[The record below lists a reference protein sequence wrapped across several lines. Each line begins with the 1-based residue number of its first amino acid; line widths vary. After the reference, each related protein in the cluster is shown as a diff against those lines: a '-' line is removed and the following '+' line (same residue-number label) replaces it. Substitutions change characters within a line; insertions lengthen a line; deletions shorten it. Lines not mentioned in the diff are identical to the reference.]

1 MIRID
6 LNDPLPL
13 EEQIAGRLRQ
23 AIAQG
28 SVGPG
33 EDLPSVRQLAGD
45 LGVHWNT
52 VARAYRRLA
61 DEGLLTVRRGRGAV
75 TRSTPDNVR
84 MGRAALR
91 ERFCETVAAGVLG
104 GLSIRTWQRHSRRRS
119 PTSASGNA
127 DEKSRRRSTLGRVA
141 RGLHAVD
148 RGLDRTPRG
157 TGTLVL
163 RPHPF
168 IR

>member
-6 LNDPLPL
+6 LDDPRPL
-13 EEQIAGRLRQ
+13 EDQIAGRLRQ
-23 AIAQG
+23 AIAEG

-61 DEGLLTVRRGRGAV
+61 EEGLLTVRRGRGAV
-75 TRSTPDNVR
+75 TRDQPRTHVR

-91 ERFCETVAAGVLG
+91 ERFCDTVAAGVLG
-104 GLSIRTWQRHSRRRS
+104 GLSHKDI
-119 PTSASGNA
+119 AEAFKEALANFG
-127 DEKSRRRSTLGRVA
+127 GRK
-141 RGLHAVD
+141 R
-148 RGLDRTPRG
+148 
-157 TGTLVL
+157 
-163 RPHPF
+163 
-168 IR
+168 

>member
-6 LNDPLPL
+6 VNDARPL
-13 EEQIAGRLRQ
+13 EDQIAVGLRQ

-33 EDLPSVRQLAGD
+33 EELPSVRQLAGD

-52 VARAYRRLA
+52 VARAYRKLA

-75 TRSTPDNVR
+75 TRDHPRTHAR

-91 ERFCETVAAGVLG
+91 ERFSDSVAAGLLG
-104 GLSIRTWQRHSRRRS
+104 GLSRKDITEAFKEALANFGDR
-119 PTSASGNA
+119 
-127 DEKSRRRSTLGRVA
+127 KS
-141 RGLHAVD
+141 
-148 RGLDRTPRG
+148 
-157 TGTLVL
+157 
-163 RPHPF
+163 
-168 IR
+168 

>member
-6 LNDPLPL
+6 IDDPRPL
-13 EEQIAGRLRQ
+13 EDQIAGRLRQ
-23 AIAQG
+23 AIAEG

-75 TRSTPDNVR
+75 TRDQPRTHVR

-91 ERFCETVAAGVLG
+91 ERFRDTVAAGVLG
-104 GLSIRTWQRHSRRRS
+104 GLSIRTLRRHSRRRS
-119 PTSASGNA
+119 PTLANGNA
-127 DEKSRRRSTLGRVA
+127 DERSRRR
-141 RGLHAVD
+141 
-148 RGLDRTPRG
+148 
-157 TGTLVL
+157 
-163 RPHPF
+163 
-168 IR
+168 

>member
-1 MIRID
+1 VIRID
-6 LNDPLPL
+6 LDDPRPL
-13 EEQIAGRLRQ
+13 EDQIAGSLRQ

-33 EDLPSVRQLAGD
+33 ADLPSVRQLAGD

-75 TRSTPDNVR
+75 TRDRPRTHAR

-91 ERFCETVAAGVLG
+91 ERFRDAVAAGLLG
-104 GLSIRTWQRHSRRRS
+104 GLSRQDVAETFKEALANFGER
-119 PTSASGNA
+119 
-127 DEKSRRRSTLGRVA
+127 KS
-141 RGLHAVD
+141 
-148 RGLDRTPRG
+148 
-157 TGTLVL
+157 
-163 RPHPF
+163 
-168 IR
+168 